1 MTSKEKDIRNEADIR
16 IFGEWIA
23 DGSGVL
29 DLGCGRGVLLD
40 HLTRKKRVFG
50 VGVDNDLERISACLE
65 RGVNAVQGDMLG
77 VLRTMPD
84 ASFDWVVCSRVL
96 QDLSNPSE
104 VVLQALRVG
113 RRVAVAFVNN
123 GHWRN
128 RVSMLRY
135 GHRAGNAVSPNPW
148 YQSEPTNPLSITDF
162 EEFCAHYGIVIGRR
176 TFLASDWKTRRT
188 FLPKLTAGY
197 GVYELLR
204 TEKSASPFS
213 G

>member
-1 MTSKEKDIRNEADIR
+1 MTSNEKDIRSEADLR
-16 IFGEWIA
+16 IFGEWI
-23 DGSGVL
+23 GHGERVL
-29 DLGCGRGVLLD
+29 DLGCGRGALLD
-40 HLTRKKRVFG
+40 HLTQTRRVFG
-50 VGVDNDLERISACLE
+50 VGVDNDLEKISGCLE

-84 ASFDWVVCSRVL
+84 VSFDWVVCSRVL
-96 QDLSNPSE
+96 QELSNPPE

-113 RRVAVAFVNN
+113 KRVAVAFVNN

-135 GHRAGNAVSPNPW
+135 GHRVRTGMHPNPW

-162 EEFCAHYGIVIGRR
+162 DEFCAHYGIVIGRR
-176 TFLASDWKTRRT
+176 TFLGSDWKTPRT

-204 TEKSASPFS
+204 TGKSA
-213 G
+213 